1 MPHGTPE
8 QRPTPQDPAQQ
19 PGHQPAHVPAQAPA
33 QAPAHSA
40 PLEAETRAESGAR
53 GVDPERPTVDAAV
66 PSVFS
71 GFSGGWLAPGDHV
84 GPFQINR
91 VLGEGGFGVVY
102 HAEQLRPI
110 RRTVALKVLKPG
122 MDSREIIAR
131 FEGERQALA
140 QLDHPGIATIL
151 DAGVTDQ
158 GRPYF
163 AMEYVPGVTIT
174 TYADEHR
181 LSIAQRVELMLEI
194 CDAVQH
200 AHLRGIIH
208 RDLKPANI
216 LVSRDTGAAT
226 ATTNPVVGARVR
238 IIDFGIAKARTPG
251 AGSAR
256 TMDGTFLGTPEYM
269 SPEQAGSLGVDVD
282 TRSDIYSLGV
292 VLYEL
297 LTGRLPIEPQTRE
310 TNPLELI
317 AMVREKEPAKPSD
330 RVAQQTRQT
339 TFVDLGYDPHGIA
352 VRRGTDVATL
362 RTELARDLDWIVL
375 KCLEKDRERRY
386 TTARDLASDLRR
398 YLTGEAVL
406 ASPPTLAYRATKFVR
421 RHKLLVTA
429 ASAVALALV
438 AGTAAA
444 TWGFLQART
453 QRDAAIVARADAE
466 RETATAQAV
475 RVFLQDVLAAGD
487 PEKGATPTTT
497 IREALDAAAKRV
509 ESGAFKE
516 QPLVEAEVRMVLGDT
531 YMSLGLLDAAEPHT
545 TRAVAIRKQ
554 ELGERDVKYAEAV
567 NSLGYLLDELAK
579 YPEAEAAYRACVEAF
594 RAHRDTQPVNLAVAM
609 NNLASLLRRTG
620 RLADAEKTWR
630 EAIDIVK
637 DFPGRDET
645 SFAQMLDNLGL
656 CLRLQ
661 GKLDAAETLARDA
674 LESLTK
680 TKAESPSVA
689 RSLGNLASVL
699 QERGK
704 LAEAEGLFAQAL
716 EMQKKFFTP
725 PHGEIVTALNNL
737 AIVKNLRGD
746 AAAGEP
752 LMREALSMCEA
763 TYGALHPETIFTRL
777 NLSVMLGNMGTLEEA
792 AVLTERVIG
801 ECREHVPESR
811 LLARALATLGDWRLE
826 QMRFE
831 AAIEPLR
838 EAAGLREKL
847 VGAADLE
854 TSGTL
859 ATLADALVFGG
870 KAEEGLKVARD
881 AADRRAE
888 KLSQSDY
895 GVVQVRA
902 TLAAAVAMTT
912 RDEAERA
919 ASVEEMKKAAERLAS
934 DAAVPVDR
942 ARRAL
947 ARVGWWEKSRGGTG
961 DAWFARAKS
970 LKR

>member
-1 MPHGTPE
+1 MPLGSIDLPLRRCSADPGTTWGE
-8 QRPTPQDPAQQ
+8 QRDPNR
-19 PGHQPAHVPAQAPA
+19 P
-33 QAPAHSA
+33 
-40 PLEAETRAESGAR
+40 RAI
-53 GVDPERPTVDAAV
+53 DPDRPTVDAAA
-66 PSVFS
+66 PSVFGS
-71 GFSGGWLAPGDHV
+71 MGGGWLAPGDHV

-91 VLGEGGFGVVY
+91 MLGEGGFGVVY

-110 RRTVALKVLKPG
+110 RRPVALKVLKPG

-163 AMEYVPGVTIT
+163 AMEYVPGISIT

-181 LSIAQRVELMLEI
+181 LSIAQRVELMLEV

-297 LTGRLPIEPQTRE
+297 LTGRLPIEAPTRE

-317 AMVREKEPAKPSD
+317 AMVRDKEPAKPSD
-330 RVAQQTRQT
+330 RIAAQTKQTS
-339 TFVDLGYDPHGIA
+339 FADLGYDPRGIA
-352 VRRGTDVATL
+352 VRRGTDVAAL
-362 RTELARDLDWIVL
+362 RVELARDLDWIVL

-406 ASPPTLAYRATKFVR
+406 ASPPTLGYRATKFVK
-421 RHKLLVTA
+421 RHKLLVGA
-429 ASAVALALV
+429 ASAVGLALV

-444 TWGFLQART
+444 TWGYLQART
-453 QRDAAIVARADAE
+453 QRDAAIAARADAE

-531 YMSLGLLDAAEPHT
+531 YMSLGLFDAAEPHT
-545 TRAVAIRKQ
+545 TKAVTIRKEQ
-554 ELGERDVKYAEAV
+554 LGEKDLEYAEAV

-594 RAHRDTQPVNLAVAM
+594 RAHRDTQPVNLAVSM

-620 RLADAEKTWR
+620 RPADAEKTWR

-645 SFAQMLDNLGL
+645 AFAQMLDNLGL
-656 CLRLQ
+656 CLRMQ

-674 LESLTK
+674 LESLKK

-704 LAEAEGLFAQAL
+704 LAEAEGLFGQAL

-763 TYGALHPETIFTRL
+763 SYGPLHPETIFTRL
-777 NLSVMLGNMGTLEEA
+777 NLGVMLGNAGKLDEA
-792 AVLTERVIG
+792 IGLTTRVIG
-801 ECREHVPESR
+801 ECREHLPESR
-811 LLARALATLGDWRLE
+811 LLARALATLGDWKLE
-826 QMRFE
+826 QMQFG

-838 EAAGLREKL
+838 EAAALREKL
-847 VGAADLE
+847 LGPADLE

-870 KAEEGLKVARD
+870 KAEEGLHVARD

-888 KLSQSDY
+888 KLSAGDY
-895 GVVQVRA
+895 GLVQVRA
-902 TLAAAVAMTT
+902 TLAAAAAMTT
-912 RDEAERA
+912 RDEVERA
-919 ASVEEMKKAAERLAS
+919 KSVEEMKKAAETLAA
-934 DAAVPVDR
+934 DAAVPLDR

-947 ARVGWWEKSRGGTG
+947 SRVGWWEKSRGGSG
-961 DAWFARAKS
+961 DEWMKRAKG

>member
-8 QRPTPQDPAQQ
+8 QHPTPQQ
-19 PGHQPAHVPAQAPA
+19 P
-33 QAPAHSA
+33 
-40 PLEAETRAESGAR
+40 PLDAETRVESSRPVESGR
-53 GVDPERPTVDAAV
+53 PVDPDRPTVDAAA
-66 PSVFS
+66 PSVFGS
-71 GFSGGWLAPGDHV
+71 LGGGWLAPGDHV

-91 VLGEGGFGVVY
+91 MLGEGGFGVVY

-110 RRTVALKVLKPG
+110 RRPVALKVLKPG
-122 MDSREIIAR
+122 MDSRDIIAR

-151 DAGVTDQ
+151 DAGVTDN

-163 AMEYVPGVTIT
+163 AMEYVPGVSIT
-174 TYADEHR
+174 HYADENR
-181 LSIAQRVELMLEI
+181 LSVAQRVELMLEV

-208 RDLKPANI
+208 RDLKPANV

-238 IIDFGIAKARTPG
+238 IIDFGIAKARTPTPNSTSE
-251 AGSAR
+251 SAR
-256 TMDGTFLGTPEYM
+256 TMEGTFLGTPEYM

-297 LTGRLPIEPQTRE
+297 LTGRLPIEAPTRE

-317 AMVREKEPAKPSD
+317 AMVRDKEPAKPSD
-330 RVAQQTRQT
+330 RIAAQTRQT
-339 TFVDLGYDPHGIA
+339 SFADLGYDPRGIA
-352 VRRGTDVATL
+352 VRRGTDVAAL

-398 YLTGEAVL
+398 YLEGETVL
-406 ASPPTLAYRATKFVR
+406 ASPPTLAYRATKFVK
-421 RHKLLVTA
+421 RHKLLVVA
-429 ASAVALALV
+429 ASAVGLALV

-444 TWGFLQART
+444 TWGYLQART
-453 QRDAAIVARADAE
+453 QRDAAILARSDAE

-531 YMSLGLLDAAEPHT
+531 YMSLGLFDAAEPHT
-545 TRAVAIRKQ
+545 TKAVSIRKK
-554 ELGERDVKYAEAV
+554 ELGEQDIKYAEAV

-674 LESLTK
+674 LDSLKKTK
-680 TKAESPSVA
+680 TQSPSVA
-689 RSLGNLASVL
+689 RSLGNLGSVL

-704 LAEAEGLFAQAL
+704 LAEAERLFGEAL
-716 EMQKKFFTP
+716 EMQKTFFTP
-725 PHGEIVTALNNL
+725 PHPEIVTALNNL

-752 LMREALSMCEA
+752 LMREALTMCEA
-763 TYGALHPETIFTRL
+763 SYGPLHPETIFTRL
-777 NLSVMLGNMGTLEEA
+777 NLAVMLGNAGKLDD
-792 AVLTERVIG
+792 AVQLTTRVIG
-801 ECREHVPESR
+801 ECREHLPQSR
-811 LLARALATLGDWRLE
+811 LLGRALATLGDWKLE
-826 QMRFE
+826 QMQFA

-838 EAAGLREKL
+838 EAAAVREQRL
-847 VGAADLE
+847 GPADLE

-870 KAEEGLKVARD
+870 KAAEGLQVARN
-881 AADRRAE
+881 AEDRRAE
-888 KLSQSDY
+888 KLSAGDY
-895 GVVQVRA
+895 GLVQVRA

-912 RDEAERA
+912 HDETERA
-919 ASVEEMKKAAERLAS
+919 KSVEEMKKAAETLAA
-934 DAAVPVDR
+934 DAAVPLDR

-947 ARVGWWEKSRGGTG
+947 SRVGWWEKSRGASGEE
-961 DAWFARAKS
+961 WMKRAKG
-970 LKR
+970 LQR

>member
-1 MPHGTPE
+1 MPDGTPE
-8 QRPTPQDPAQQ
+8 QRPTP
-19 PGHQPAHVPAQAPA
+19 HQP
-33 QAPAHSA
+33 
-40 PLEAETRAESGAR
+40 PLDAETRAESGVR
-53 GVDPERPTVDAAV
+53 SVDPDRPTVDAAA
-66 PSVFS
+66 PSVFGS
-71 GFSGGWLAPGDHV
+71 LGGGWLAPGDQV

-110 RRTVALKVLKPG
+110 RRSVALKVLKPG

-163 AMEYVPGVTIT
+163 AMEYVPGISIT

-181 LSIAQRVELMLEI
+181 LSIAQRVELMLEV

-297 LTGRLPIEPQTRE
+297 LTGRLPIEAPTRE

-317 AMVREKEPAKPSD
+317 AMVREREPAKPSD
-330 RVAQQTRQT
+330 RIAAQTKQTS
-339 TFVDLGYDPHGIA
+339 FADLGYDPRGIA
-352 VRRGTDVATL
+352 VRRGTDVAAL
-362 RTELARDLDWIVL
+362 RVELARDLDWIVL

-406 ASPPTLAYRATKFVR
+406 ASPPTLGYRATKFVK
-421 RHKLLVTA
+421 RHKLLVGA
-429 ASAVALALV
+429 ASAVGVALV

-444 TWGFLQART
+444 TWGYLQART
-453 QRDAAIVARADAE
+453 QRDAAVAARADAE

-475 RVFLQDVLAAGD
+475 RIFLQDVLAAGD

-516 QPLVEAEVRMVLGDT
+516 QPLVDAEVRMVLGDT
-531 YMSLGLLDAAEPHT
+531 YMSLGLFDAAEPHT
-545 TRAVAIRKQ
+545 TKAVAIRKQ
-554 ELGERDVKYAEAV
+554 EVGGQDLKYAEAV

-620 RLADAEKTWR
+620 RLEEAEKTWR
-630 EAIDIVK
+630 EAIGIVK

-656 CLRLQ
+656 CLRQQ
-661 GKLDAAETLARDA
+661 GKLDAAEALARDA
-674 LESLTK
+674 LETLKK

-689 RSLGNLASVL
+689 RSLGNLASLL
-699 QERGK
+699 QERGR
-704 LAEAEGLFAQAL
+704 LADAEGLFAQAL

-725 PHGEIVTALNNL
+725 PHPEIVTALNNL
-737 AIVKNLRGD
+737 AIVKNLRGE

-763 TYGALHPETIFTRL
+763 SLGPLHPETIFTRL
-777 NLSVMLGNMGTLEEA
+777 NLAVMLGNAGKLDD
-792 AVLTERVIG
+792 AVELTTRVVG
-801 ECREHVPESR
+801 ECREHLPQSR
-811 LLARALATLGDWRLE
+811 LLGRALATLGDWKLE
-826 QMRFE
+826 QMQFT

-838 EAAGLREKL
+838 EAAALRERL
-847 VGAADLE
+847 LGPADLE

-870 KAEEGLKVARD
+870 KADEGLKVARD

-888 KLSQSDY
+888 KLSAADY
-895 GVVQVRA
+895 GLVQVRA

-912 RDEAERA
+912 RDDAERA
-919 ASVEEMKKAAERLAS
+919 KSVEEMKKAAEALAG
-934 DAAVPVDR
+934 DAAVPLDR

-947 ARVGWWEKSRGGTG
+947 SRIGWWEKSRGGNG

>member
-1 MPHGTPE
+1 MLHGSPE
-8 QRPTPQDPAQQ
+8 SRRLAADPGTTWGEHRD
-19 PGHQPAHVPAQAPA
+19 PRSSPPR
-33 QAPAHSA
+33 SI
-40 PLEAETRAESGAR
+40 
-53 GVDPERPTVDAAV
+53 DPERPTVDAAA
-66 PSVFS
+66 PSVFAGS
-71 GFSGGWLAPGDHV
+71 GSGWLAPGDHV

-110 RRTVALKVLKPG
+110 RRPVALKVLKPG

-140 QLDHPGIATIL
+140 QLDHPSIATIL

-174 TYADEHR
+174 TYADENR
-181 LSIAQRVELMLEI
+181 FTVAQRVELMLEV

-238 IIDFGIAKARTPG
+238 IIDFGIAKARTP
-251 AGSAR
+251 AANSAR

-269 SPEQAGSLGVDVD
+269 SPEQAGSLGLDVD

-297 LTGRLPIEPQTRE
+297 LTGRLPIEAPTRE

-317 AMVREKEPAKPSD
+317 AMVRDKEPAKPSD
-330 RVAQQTRQT
+330 RIASQTRQT
-339 TFVDLGYDPHGIA
+339 SFADLGYDPRGIA
-352 VRRGTDVATL
+352 VRRATDVASL

-406 ASPPTLAYRATKFVR
+406 ASPPTLMYRATKFVKR
-421 RHKLLVTA
+421 YKLLVGA
-429 ASAVALALV
+429 ASAVGLALI

-444 TWGFLQART
+444 TWGYVQART
-453 QRDAAIVARADAE
+453 QRDAAVEARSDAE

-475 RVFLQDVLAAGD
+475 RIFLQDVLAAGD

-497 IREALDAAAKRV
+497 IREALDAAARRV

-531 YMSLGLLDAAEPHT
+531 YMSLGLFDAAEPHT
-545 TRAVAIRKQ
+545 TKAVAIRKQ
-554 ELGERDVKYAEAV
+554 ALGEQDLKYAEAL

-579 YPEAEAAYRACVEAF
+579 YPEAEATYRACVEAF
-594 RAHRDTQPVNLAVAM
+594 RAHRATQPVNLAVSM

-630 EAIDIVK
+630 EAIDIVQ

-656 CLRLQ
+656 CMRQ
-661 GKLDAAETLARDA
+661 QNKLDAAETLARDA
-674 LESLTK
+674 LATLRK
-680 TKAESPSVA
+680 TRAESPSVA
-689 RSLGNLASVL
+689 RSMGNLGSVL

-704 LAEAEGLFAQAL
+704 LSEAEGLFAQTL
-716 EMQKKFFTP
+716 EMQKKFFEP
-725 PHGEIVTALNNL
+725 PHPEIVTALNNL

-746 AAAGEP
+746 ATTGEP
-752 LMREALSMCEA
+752 LMREALSMCE
-763 TYGALHPETIFTRL
+763 TSLGPLHPETIFTRL
-777 NLSVMLGNMGTLEEA
+777 NHAVMLGNAGRLEEA
-792 AVLTERVIG
+792 EALTARVIA

-811 LLARALATLGDWRLE
+811 LLARALATLGDWKLE
-826 QMRFE
+826 QMRFAE
-831 AAIEPLR
+831 AIEPLR
-838 EAAGLREKL
+838 ESAALREKL
-847 VGAADLE
+847 LGPADLD

-859 ATLADALVFGG
+859 AMLADALVFG
-870 KAEEGLKVARD
+870 ERSDEGLKVARD

-888 KLSQSDY
+888 KVSD
-895 GVVQVRA
+895 GDAGLLQVRS

-919 ASVEEMKKAAERLAS
+919 KSVDEMKKAAETLAG
-934 DAAVPVDR
+934 DAAVPLDR

-947 ARVGWWEKSRGGTG
+947 SRVGWWEKSRGGDG
-961 DAWFARAKS
+961 GVWMKRAKG